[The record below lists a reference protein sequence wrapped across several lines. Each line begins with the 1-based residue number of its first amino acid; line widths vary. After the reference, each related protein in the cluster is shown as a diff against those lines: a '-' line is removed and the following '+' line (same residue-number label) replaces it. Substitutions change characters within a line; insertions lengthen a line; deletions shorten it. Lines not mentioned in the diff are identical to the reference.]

1 MATEAQIVVTGRHF
15 DLSEHLK
22 SYVST
27 KLAHLGHFSRNAIRY
42 EVELDHEQN
51 PRQSKS
57 SQRVAITA
65 RGKGSAVRAEAR
77 GAELHAVLGTAVG
90 RLEGQLRRSHDRR
103 RGHRCRPQ
111 RTVAQPRRT

>member
-1 MATEAQIVVTGRHF
+1 MAAEAEIVVTGRHF

-42 EVELDHEQN
+42 EVELNHEQN

-65 RGKGSAVRAEAR
+65 RSKGSTVRAEAR
-77 GAELHAVLGTAVG
+77 GADLHAVLGTAVG

-103 RGHRCRPQ
+103 RVHHYRHQ
-111 RTVAQPRRT
+111 RAAPPRRT